1 MYFRVEHRAPVVP
14 PILRAYGVS
23 VFPKLRGLGAAQA
36 VTPAQLSVAQMI
48 VAISDQ
54 YGVPPEL
61 ALGIAAHESGFN
73 PAAVNSTGG
82 AAGVM
87 QILPSNFASLGITD
101 PLDAQQNITGGVSM
115 LAQLLQKY
123 NGNQTLALWA
133 YSNGSGSVT
142 AGGSNPAN
150 APAQAADLINYVE
163 NVYQPPASLDLTAA
177 LPTSDGSTDDTSG
190 APFDLSTLDLSSVSA
205 SISSF
210 LGSLDPLTI
219 SIGAAGLAA
228 ILFYSF
234 E

>member
-1 MYFRVEHRAPVVP
+1 MYVRVEHRAPLVP
-14 PILRAYGVS
+14 PILQAYGVS
-23 VFPKLRGLGAAQA
+23 VSPLRGLGAAQA

-48 VAISDQ
+48 VATADQ

-73 PAAVNSTGG
+73 PSAVNSTGG

-87 QILPSNFASLGITD
+87 QILPSNWASLGITD

-142 AGGSNPAN
+142 AGNSNPAN

-163 NVYQPPASLDLTAA
+163 NVYQPPASLDLSAA
-177 LPTSDGSTDDTSG
+177 AAAPDTSADDSSG
-190 APFDLSTLDLSSVSA
+190 FDLSTLDLSSVSA
-205 SISSF
+205 SVSSF
-210 LGSLDPLTI
+210 LGSLDPMTL
-219 SIGAAGLAA
+219 SIGAAGLALL
-228 ILFYSF
+228 LFYSL

>member
-1 MYFRVEHRAPVVP
+1 MYFRVEQRAPEVP
-14 PILRAYGVS
+14 PILREFAVS
-23 VFPKLRGLGAAQA
+23 MPRGLGAAQA

-48 VAISDQ
+48 VATSDQ

-73 PAAVNSTGG
+73 PAAVNPTGG

-87 QILPSNFASLGITD
+87 QILPSNWASLGITD

-163 NVYQPPASLDLTAA
+163 NVYQPPASLNLTAA
-177 LPTSDGSTDDTSG
+177 APDTSTDDTTSS
-190 APFDLSTLDLSSVSA
+190 PFDFSSFDLSTVPS

-210 LGSLDPLTI
+210 LGSLDPTTLT
-219 SIGAAGLAA
+219 IGAAGLALL
-228 ILFYSF
+228 LFYNF

>member
-14 PILRAYGVS
+14 PILQAYGVS
-23 VFPKLRGLGAAQA
+23 VSPKLRGLGAAQA

-48 VAISDQ
+48 VAISEQ

-61 ALGIAAHESGFN
+61 ALGIASHESGFN
-73 PAAVNSTGG
+73 PAAVNPGG

-87 QILPSNFASLGITD
+87 QILPSNWASLGITD
-101 PLDAQQNITGGVSM
+101 PFDAQQNITGGVSM

-123 NGNQTLALWA
+123 NGDQTLALWA

-142 AGGSNPAN
+142 AGSSNPAK

-163 NVYQPPASLDLTAA
+163 NVYQPPASLDLSASLPAA
-177 LPTSDGSTDDTSG
+177 DGSSTDTAP
-190 APFDLSTLDLSSVSA
+190 APFDLSTLESIPS

-210 LGSLDPLTI
+210 FDSLDPTTL
-219 SIGAAGLAA
+219 SIGAAGLA
-228 ILFYSF
+228 LLLLYSF